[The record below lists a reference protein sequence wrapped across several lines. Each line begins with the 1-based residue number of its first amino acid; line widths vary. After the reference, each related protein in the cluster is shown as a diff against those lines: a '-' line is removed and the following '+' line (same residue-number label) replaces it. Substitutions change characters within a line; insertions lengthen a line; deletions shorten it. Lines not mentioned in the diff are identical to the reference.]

1 MSIARR
7 ETPFGTRHLKLASAV
22 VLFYFFVITL
32 SIVFSEKP
40 DEIAHFMSRD
50 LHFLLAPFIFFAF
63 HKLNINLRSML
74 YGVKVG
80 LVVLC
85 PYIIFQLDNGVIRP
99 SGVMNNEVFGHL
111 NVILTFIAVINLKV
125 ESFRD
130 RVFSLLAFS
139 AGTYIMLL
147 NETRGA
153 WIVYCILIIVSI
165 YYLYRS
171 KVFSSRVVS
180 LIAISFVL
188 LVALALNTG
197 SVKERV
203 NIATTQ
209 AQEWMAGEKYIDSSV
224 GLRLE
229 MWSAGIRSIENA
241 PLFGY
246 GNHNANLVAANY
258 SDDRVKSHIASLNHL
273 HNDYL
278 NHFISKGFLGFLS
291 VVGLLL
297 LPLFVARSGPEI
309 GYLIGVTLSVSYS
322 IFALFN
328 VVFGDVFM
336 NAFYV
341 FFVSII
347 IALKKDKNIKKV

>member
-1 MSIARR
+1 
-7 ETPFGTRHLKLASAV
+7 
-22 VLFYFFVITL
+22 
-32 SIVFSEKP
+32 
-40 DEIAHFMSRD
+40 
-50 LHFLLAPFIFFAF
+50 
-63 HKLNINLRSML
+63 
-74 YGVKVG
+74 
-80 LVVLC
+80 
-85 PYIIFQLDNGVIRP
+85 
-99 SGVMNNEVFGHL
+99 MNNEVFGHL
-111 NVILTFIAVINLKV
+111 NVVLTFLAMVNLKD
-125 ESFRD
+125 ESFWD
-130 RVFSLLAFS
+130 RVLSFLAFS
-139 AGTYIMLL
+139 AGTYIVLL

-153 WIVYCILIIVSI
+153 WIAYCILLIVSI

-171 KVFSSRVVS
+171 KAFSSTVIS
-180 LIAISFVL
+180 LIALSFVL

-203 NIATTQ
+203 NFATTE
-209 AQEWMAGEKYIDSSV
+209 AQEWMAGEKDIGSSI

-229 MWSAGIRSIENA
+229 MWTAGIRSIENI

-246 GNHNANLVAANY
+246 GNHNANVVAANY
-258 SDDRVKSHIASLNHL
+258 SDDRVKNHIASLNHL

-278 NHFISKGFLGFLS
+278 NHFISKGLLGLLS

-322 IFALFN
+322 VFALFN

-347 IALKKDKNIKKV
+347 IAFKKEKNINKV